1 MPKNGV
7 TTMSIKL
14 NVPRK
19 NLIAATAVS
28 AVLAALA
35 CLSTAS
41 AQTGPD
47 QTTTTQSGKA
57 DMARCSQL
65 FSTRSK
71 YHANGSEP
79 TSQDVQA
86 EMALQDCRAGR
97 YDTGIA
103 ALEGMLRQ
111 KGIPVPPS
119 ETASSPR

>member
-1 MPKNGV
+1 
-7 TTMSIKL
+7 MSIKL
-14 NVPRK
+14 TVPRK

-35 CLSTAS
+35 CISTAS
-41 AQTGPD
+41 AQTAPS
-47 QTTTTQSGKA
+47 QSTTVQSG

-79 TSQDVQA
+79 TAQDVQA

-103 ALEGMLRQ
+103 ALEGMLKQ

-119 ETASSPR
+119 QTANAPR

>member
-1 MPKNGV
+1 MNGV
-7 TTMSIKL
+7 LTMSIKL
-14 NVPRK
+14 TVPRK
-19 NLIAATAVS
+19 NLMAATAVS

-41 AQTGPD
+41 AQTGTS
-47 QTTTTQSGKA
+47 QSTTVQSSKG

-79 TSQDVQA
+79 TAQDVQA
-86 EMALQDCRAGR
+86 EMALQDCRSGR

-103 ALEGMLRQ
+103 ALEGMLRS

>member
-1 MPKNGV
+1 MYGV
-7 TTMSIKL
+7 TTMSI
-14 NVPRK
+14 NVTVPRK
-19 NLIAATAVS
+19 NLVAATAVS
-28 AVLAALA
+28 AILAALA

-41 AQTGPD
+41 AQTGPG
-47 QTTTTQSGKA
+47 QTTTAQSGKG
-57 DMARCSQL
+57 DMARCSLL

-79 TSQDVQA
+79 TAQDVQA

-103 ALEGMLRQ
+103 ALEGMLKQ

-119 ETASSPR
+119 ETANAPR

>member
-1 MPKNGV
+1 MNGV

-14 NVPRK
+14 TAPRK
-19 NLIAATAVS
+19 NLVAATAVS
-28 AVLAALA
+28 AILAALA

-41 AQTGPD
+41 AQTA
-47 QTTTTQSGKA
+47 QSGTTAQNAKG

-79 TSQDVQA
+79 TAQDVQA

-103 ALEGMLRQ
+103 ALEGMLKQ

-119 ETASSPR
+119 ETASAPR